1 MILASR
7 QGPRWVSPHQLP
19 VDNPWLASWCWT
31 EFPPLPG
38 PEAEASFLA
47 HLCWKTPH
55 GERPPNVDSLA
66 VGRILSLCSHT
77 ALLEERQDFRGLV
90 FTTEP

>member
-38 PEAEASFLA
+38 PDAEASFLA

-66 VGRILSLCSHT
+66 VGRSLSLCSHT

-90 FTTEP
+90 FMTEP